1 MIETLIH
8 DFEYIFTIAWIIA
21 LLKIIMIDIV
31 LSWDNAIVIGMA
43 TAKLPEH
50 LRKKAITLGIVAAT
64 VLRIFFAAITVYLL
78 MIPWLHFIGWVLLL
92 WICYKFFKDL
102 KHHADQEVHIK
113 AKNTYAGAIL
123 TIILADVSM
132 SLDNVLAVAG
142 ASNENIVILWVWLIF
157 SILLMAFAAN
167 YIAKKIHRY
176 PIIAWIGLWV
186 IFYVALEMIF
196 KDRVLIYSVLSHFFW

>member
-8 DFEYIFTIAWIIA
+8 DFEYIFTIAWVLA

-31 LSWDNAIVIGMA
+31 LSWDNAIVIGIA

-64 VLRIFFAAITVYLL
+64 ILRVLFAALTVYLL
-78 MIPWLHFIGWVLLL
+78 MIPWLHLIGGLLLL
-92 WICYKFFKDL
+92 WICYKFFIDL
-102 KHHADQEVHIK
+102 RHHASQEIHIK
-113 AKNTYAGAIL
+113 ARNTYVGAIS

-142 ASNENIVILWVWLIF
+142 ASNENLVILGIWLIF

-167 YIAKKIHRY
+167 YIAKKIHTY
-176 PIIAWIGLWV
+176 PIIAWIGLLV
-186 IFYVALEMIF
+186 IFYVALEMIL
-196 KDRVLIYSVLSHFFW
+196 KDRVLIYTAISHFFS